1 MWDCQIK
8 APFNHHKSICHYCL
22 QCLERLYAFYTEMY
36 NPPIVDISE
45 SADSPLAIATCMD
58 SSNHKG
64 LHSCKVPYAQKDM
77 KTRQEWPCGATPSL
91 ELSPDN
97 SIRCQN
103 KLAKRYGNWNSVM
116 SSENCTKFG
125 IFLNEKQKMWK
136 RQESCAFIVLHF
148 TLQILYFSGW
158 RLVAALCWGS
168 LLSKLFQQFASW
180 LCVTFW

>member
-1 MWDCQIK
+1 MSLRFATPWT
-8 APFNHHKSICHYCL
+8 
-22 QCLERLYAFYTEMY
+22 ELYAFYTEMY
-36 NPPIVDISE
+36 NPPIVDFFRICWQSIGH
-45 SADSPLAIATCMD
+45 SYLY
-58 SSNHKG
+58 G
-64 LHSCKVPYAQKDM
+64 LIQSQGKVPYAQKDR
-77 KTRQEWPCGATPSL
+77 KTRQEWPFGATASL
-91 ELSPDN
+91 ELSGDN

-158 RLVAALCWGS
+158 RLVAALRWGS